1 MDNEDEDEEEGIYFD
16 WVDIS
21 ELCVVYVIVLFFFFF
36 SFFLYA
42 NFFSGGGA
50 FGFVRTFR
58 FQIRVCFLLCWSMVV
73 RTGYMW

>member
-36 SFFLYA
+36 SFFFCMQISSVVVALLGLLERSV
-42 NFFSGGGA
+42 FKLGFA
-50 FGFVRTFR
+50 FCCAGR
-58 FQIRVCFLLCWSMVV
+58 W
-73 RTGYMW
+73 